1 MLYKYIHND
10 QEAIALALGDQA
22 HAFFTSDVGVYVLQ
36 RAQEKIDAAKTKL
49 INCNPF
55 QCQEVMQHQ
64 NEIKIAEYGIKLLN
78 ELIIAGETAER
89 NLQLESDEKES
100 GF

>member
-22 HAFFTSDVGVYVLQ
+22 HAFFTSDIGVYVLQ
-36 RAQEKIDAAKTKL
+36 RTQEKIIAAKAKL
-49 INCNPF
+49 IQCNPF
-55 QCQEVMQHQ
+55 QYQEVMQYQ

-78 ELIIAGETAER
+78 ELIVAGETAER
-89 NLQLESDEKES
+89 NLKLESDEEES
-100 GF
+100 

>member
-1 MLYKYIHND
+1 MIYKYIHND

-22 HAFFTSDVGVYVLQ
+22 HAFFTSDVGTYVLQ
-36 RAQEKIDAAKTKL
+36 RAQEKIDAAKIKL
-49 INCNPF
+49 INCDPY
-55 QCQEVMQHQ
+55 QYQKVMQYQ

>member
-55 QCQEVMQHQ
+55 QHQEVMQYQ

-78 ELIIAGETAER
+78 ELIVAGEAAER
-89 NLQLESDEKES
+89 NLKLESDEEE
-100 GF
+100 F

>member
-1 MLYKYIHND
+1 MLYRYIHND

-22 HAFFTSDVGVYVLQ
+22 HTFFASDVGVYVLQ

-49 INCNPF
+49 INCDPF
-55 QCQEVMQHQ
+55 KYQEVMQYQ

-78 ELIIAGETAER
+78 ELIVAGETAER
-89 NLQLESDEKES
+89 NLQLESDEKEA
-100 GF
+100 